1 MPTAKSRRQT
11 RHPQEFRIDRLTT
24 EPHDLVRE
32 LHDTVIQPLSS
43 LLISMTRLDC
53 QPSGRDQLE
62 SALSTWKEL
71 AQEALDALRSSLA
84 GLQSPALATSDL
96 PLALRRV
103 LLPQFTMHGLEL
115 NLDSHSWPI
124 DLPPEW
130 NANLYL
136 TVREA
141 LTNVLKHA
149 RTTRVSVVL
158 FADSAE
164 LGVTIKD
171 NGVGFASV
179 EGQSERDVQPGF
191 GLGINSMRERIAWL
205 GGQMVVSSAQGHG
218 VQIDIRL
225 PRPTSLE
232 GRSAAVAGML

>member
-1 MPTAKSRRQT
+1 MPTAESQT
-11 RHPQEFRIDRLTT
+11 RHPHEFRIGRLTA
-24 EPHDLVRE
+24 EPCDLVHE

-43 LLISMTRLDC
+43 LLISMTRLEC
-53 QPSGRDQLE
+53 QPLSRDQFE

-84 GLQSPALATSDL
+84 GLQSPTLASDDL
-96 PLALRRV
+96 PLALRRM
-103 LLPQFTMHGLEL
+103 LLPQFTVHGLEL
-115 NLDSHSWPI
+115 KLESQSWPI

-149 RTTRVSVVL
+149 RTTQVSVLL

-179 EGQSERDVQPGF
+179 DGLSERDVQPGC
-191 GLGINSMRERIAWL
+191 GLGITTMRERIARL
-205 GGQMVVSSAQGHG
+205 GGQMVVSSAQGRG

-225 PRPTSLE
+225 PQPKPLDSWT
-232 GRSAAVAGML
+232 AAVAGMR

>member
-1 MPTAKSRRQT
+1 MPTAESRRQT
-11 RHPQEFRIDRLTT
+11 RHAHELCVGRLTT

-43 LLISMTRLDC
+43 LLISMTRLEC
-53 QPSGRDQLE
+53 QPSGREQLE

-84 GLQSPALATSDL
+84 GLQLPALVISDL
-96 PLALRRV
+96 PLALQRM
-103 LLPQFTMHGLEL
+103 LLPQFAMHGLEL
-115 NLDSHSWPI
+115 NLESHSWPI

-149 RTTRVSVVL
+149 QTTQVSVLL

-171 NGVGFASV
+171 NGVGFAEV
-179 EGQSERDVQPGF
+179 DGLGEQDIQPGY
-191 GLGINSMRERIAWL
+191 GLGIHGMRERITRL
-205 GGQMVVSSAQGHG
+205 GGQVVVSSAQGRG

-225 PRPTSLE
+225 PQPIPLD
-232 GRSAAVAGML
+232 GRTAAVAGMR